1 MSKEY
6 RKAVDITA
14 EEAQLVFEALPVQL
28 LSNPKTFYPK
38 RVVKNAPTWPR
49 AARLVPAL
57 NVLLDAT
64 KGNAVHQKNLQTHFK
79 KWIADQTEMNFS
91 ETDQDE
97 IILSIRAVLCQLLN
111 HKRNSRNVP
120 ANFARTYAVVWQKLS
135 PHAKPDR
142 IGLPE
147 RAQDADPDAETDDV
161 QIVEPQASEPIIID
175 LEEDELLDKE
185 LLFSSSISGL
195 QNVLQDRPKGMKRLN
210 CKTKAAPAI
219 DLGIPNLA
227 SLIETSTQNI
237 EPKTFR
243 DINAALKQRS
253 KNGGKKSEN
262 AGRKKKKNPK
272 NKKGKKEQT
281 NTKAKDAKKITN
293 AESAQTAS
301 LCLAFVKREHSK
313 AYVAA
318 KSKAKTEGKSDAECK
333 AAASEAGRAKTAELR
348 DQFAKGMI
356 SRVGVAVEDIH

>member
-1 MSKEY
+1 M
-6 RKAVDITA
+6 
-14 EEAQLVFEALPVQL
+14 
-28 LSNPKTFYPK
+28 
-38 RVVKNAPTWPR
+38 
-49 AARLVPAL
+49 
-57 NVLLDAT
+57 
-64 KGNAVHQKNLQTHFK
+64 
-79 KWIADQTEMNFS
+79 
-91 ETDQDE
+91 
-97 IILSIRAVLCQLLN
+97 
-111 HKRNSRNVP
+111 
-120 ANFARTYAVVWQKLS
+120 
-135 PHAKPDR
+135 
-142 IGLPE
+142 
-147 RAQDADPDAETDDV
+147 
-161 QIVEPQASEPIIID
+161 
-175 LEEDELLDKE
+175 LDKE

-195 QNVLQDRPKGMKRLN
+195 QNVLQDRPKGMKRLS

-227 SLIETSTQNI
+227 SLIETSTENI

-281 NTKAKDAKKITN
+281 NTKAIAAKQRTN

-318 KSKAKTEGKSDAECK
+318 KQRQKENQTQSARLPHQKQAAPKLLNFEINLQKATVHA
-333 AAASEAGRAKTAELR
+333 
-348 DQFAKGMI
+348 
-356 SRVGVAVEDIH
+356 

>member
-1 MSKEY
+1 MRQRGQGLRIWS
-6 RKAVDITA
+6 
-14 EEAQLVFEALPVQL
+14 QL
-28 LSNPKTFYPK
+28 SIFY
-38 RVVKNAPTWPR
+38 
-49 AARLVPAL
+49 
-57 NVLLDAT
+57 VLLDAT
-64 KGNAVHQKNLQTHFK
+64 KGNAVHQKNTQTHFK

-227 SLIETSTQNI
+227 SLSETSTQNI

-281 NTKAKDAKKITN
+281 NTKAKYAKKRTN
-293 AESAQTAS
+293 TESDQTAS
-301 LCLAFVKREHSK
+301 LCQAFVKREHSK